1 MKYDARVNNRI
12 GIIMKLIG
20 RGAEQKLL
28 QELLDSK
35 QAEFLAIYGRRR
47 IGKTFLIRE
56 FFQKRKVVFFNSTG
70 SKDGSLKE
78 QIEHFTQEIG
88 RVFYGGANLV
98 FESNWDK
105 VFKVLTTA
113 ITNVS
118 KRKKVVLFLDELPW
132 MATKNSKLLTTLEY
146 YWNHHWS
153 RDDRIK
159 LIICGSSATWIV
171 DKIINN
177 KGGLHNRITKQIQLL
192 PFNLGETKEFLDV
205 QGIRL
210 THHQITQ
217 LYMITGGVPY
227 YLTYVNK
234 SMSLAQNIDILAFS
248 KDGLLVKEFDN
259 LFASL
264 FDNYELCTQLIIMI
278 AKHKYGVA
286 QEELFKRI
294 DGSIKGKLG
303 IDKLRELE
311 SAGFIIRLKPYLHS
325 KRGIYYKVIDEY
337 TLFYL
342 DWIKP
347 IQNSLS
353 YKINMHGYFTEQ
365 QNTPHWHN
373 WAGYAFEAIC
383 YKHLT
388 QIRNALKLDV
398 SAIPTTWRTN
408 GDKTVEGTQIDLLF
422 DRRDDAITIC
432 EIKFTNKSFNID
444 RSYASV
450 LKHKILI
457 FKKVTKTQKQ
467 IFLAMVS
474 ASGVQNSK
482 YAKELVSSIVT
493 LKEMFQ

>member
-1 MKYDARVNNRI
+1 
-12 GIIMKLIG
+12 MKLIG
-20 RGAEQKLL
+20 RSTEQRLL
-28 QELLDSK
+28 QQLLDSK
-35 QAEFLAIYGRRR
+35 QAEFLTIYGRRR

-56 FFQKRKVVFFNSTG
+56 FFQKQKVVFFNSTG

-78 QIEHFTQEIG
+78 QIEHFTEEIA
-88 RVFYGGANLV
+88 RVFYGGAKLV
-98 FESNWDK
+98 FEVNWDK
-105 VFKVLTTA
+105 AFKVLTTA
-113 ITNVS
+113 IANVS

-159 LIICGSSATWIV
+159 LIICGSSASWIV

-227 YLTYVNK
+227 YLTYINK
-234 SMSLAQNIDILAFS
+234 NMSLAQNIDILSFS

-264 FDNYELCTQLIIMI
+264 FDNYELCTQLITMI
-278 AKHKYGVA
+278 AKHKYGLA

-294 DGSIKGKLG
+294 DRSIKGKLG

-347 IQNSLS
+347 IQSSLS
-353 YKINMHGYFTEQ
+353 HKINMHGYFTQQ

-398 SAIPTTWRTN
+398 SVIPATWRTN
-408 GDKTVEGTQIDLLF
+408 ADKTNIEGAQIDLLF
-422 DRRDDAITIC
+422 DRKDDAITIC
-432 EIKFTNKSFNID
+432 EIKFTNKPFCID

-450 LKHKILI
+450 LKHKMLI
-457 FKKVTKTQKQ
+457 FKKVTKTPKQ

-482 YAKELVSSIVT
+482 YAKELVSSIIT
-493 LKEMFQ
+493 LKDMF